1 MTYVID
7 THVLVWFAEGD
18 ARLSAKAKD
27 ALADKSVQI
36 VVPSIVLAEVWYL
49 CSVKRIHTSVQDLY
63 QDILRSTNC
72 RVHPLDEEIINHLP
86 ERLNIHDAIITATAI
101 FYRDVL
107 GQDVK
112 LVTKDK
118 MIHDSKLV
126 DGLW

>member
-18 ARLSAKAKD
+18 SRLSTKAKD
-27 ALADKSVQI
+27 ALSDKSVQI
-36 VVPSIVLAEVWYL
+36 VVPTIVLAEVWYL
-49 CSVKRIHTSVQDLY
+49 NSVKRIHTSVQDLY
-63 QDILRSTNC
+63 QDILSSTNC
-72 RVHPLDEEIINHLP
+72 HIHPLDEEIINHLP

-107 GQDVK
+107 AQDVK

-118 MIHDSKLV
+118 MIHDSKLI
-126 DGLW
+126 DALW